1 MILSTLNWS
10 LSYKNTI
17 NANKSERL
25 GNVVVNQNQWPA
37 DVVVSFKWWGVRA
50 VAFPHMSPTLR
61 PLSLSLAPRSSL
73 LLSRSPPASYVAL
86 TPLRL
91 SLLSSSLFLSPSLSN
106 SRGLPFVSGCHLVV
120 GSHCMYVYVC
130 VVYVCVVCD
139 VCVFY
144 VIVLCICIFICVYIY
159 ICSCWFVFVRV
170 CVYVCA
176 CMCVWMSRL
185 VCMISCHARSIRS
198 SNVARE

>member
-1 MILSTLNWS
+1 MSSHHLHLYHRSMPVPQLLSYNEHVYVKFLITWCMILSTLNWS

-120 GSHCMYVYVC
+120 GSHCM
-130 VVYVCVVCD
+130 
-139 VCVFY
+139 
-144 VIVLCICIFICVYIY
+144 
-159 ICSCWFVFVRV
+159 
-170 CVYVCA
+170 
-176 CMCVWMSRL
+176 
-185 VCMISCHARSIRS
+185 
-198 SNVARE
+198 